1 METEVKTR
9 RKIQL
14 RMPGRRTATGKNASL
29 LLIKRNKVLYLFIL
43 PAFLYFLIF
52 SYVPM
57 YGVQIAFKD
66 FVASKGFS
74 GSPWATP
81 LLKHFYTFFSSVNFW
96 GILGNTLKLS
106 LYYIAASFPAAV
118 ILALM
123 INEVKNVHF
132 KKAVQNITYLPY
144 FVSTVV
150 LVGMINLFFSYNGL
164 ANNIGALFGAEPQM
178 FLMKEYLFEELY
190 VWSVVLQAT

>member
-150 LVGMINLFFSYNGL
+150 LVGMINLFFSYTSMHV
-164 ANNIGALFGAEPQM
+164 ECR
-178 FLMKEYLFEELY
+178 
-190 VWSVVLQAT
+190 

>member
-1 METEVKTR
+1 
-9 RKIQL
+9 
-14 RMPGRRTATGKNASL
+14 
-29 LLIKRNKVLYLFIL
+29 
-43 PAFLYFLIF
+43 
-52 SYVPM
+52 M

-123 INEVKNVHF
+123 INEVKMCISKSGTEYNLS
-132 KKAVQNITYLPY
+132 AVLRFHCCAGGHDQ
-144 FVSTVV
+144 SV
-150 LVGMINLFFSYNGL
+150 L
-164 ANNIGALFGAEPQM
+164 
-178 FLMKEYLFEELY
+178 FL
-190 VWSVVLQAT
+190 